1 MNDYDKLIAYYRQ
14 CFNLVDCF
22 HFNSEIA
29 SKVYSDY
36 ITLKNSKVIPITHA
50 GIKDH
55 RVKKSFDDKILR
67 IGFIGNLTPYK
78 GFPKLLQILDGID
91 NTKWDLSVWGCH
103 VGKETHLPVFY
114 KGKFNS
120 ATITS
125 VYNSMDV
132 LVVPSIWK
140 ETFSLVTLEALSYG
154 VPVIVSN
161 NVGAK
166 DIVKLY
172 DEKFVFNNFNELK
185 SLLEE
190 LISSKA
196 LLKKFNNKLLEAEW
210 CYSLDKHAQDI
221 IDRIYID

>member
-1 MNDYDKLIAYYRQ
+1 MNDYKKLITYYRQ
-14 CFNLVDCF
+14 CFNLIDCF

-29 SKVYSDY
+29 CNVYSDY
-36 ITLKNSKVIPITHA
+36 IIPKSSKIIPITHD

-55 RVKKSFDDKILR
+55 RVEKTFDNKILR

-78 GFPKLLQILDGID
+78 GLPKLLSVLKKIKSS
-91 NTKWDLSVWGCH
+91 KWELSVWGCNI
-103 VGKETHLPVFY
+103 GKEKNLPVFY
-114 KGKFNS
+114 KGKFDS
-120 ATITS
+120 KTIIN

-132 LVVPSIWK
+132 LIVPSIWK
-140 ETFSLVTLEALSYG
+140 ETFSLVTLEAISYG

-172 DEKFVFNNFNELK
+172 NEKFVFNNIEELK

-190 LISSKA
+190 LIDNRE
-196 LLKKFNNKLLEAEW
+196 LLKNFNKKILNLEW
-210 CYSLDKHAQDI
+210 SHSLNKHAQDI
-221 IDRIYID
+221 INLIYKD

>member
-1 MNDYDKLIAYYRQ
+1 MNDYDKLITYYRQ
-14 CFNLVDCF
+14 CFNLIDCF

-29 SKVYSDY
+29 CNVYSNY
-36 ITLKNSKVIPITHA
+36 ITPNNSKVIPITHA

-55 RVKKSFDDKILR
+55 RTEKSFDDKILR

-78 GFPKLLQILDGID
+78 GFPKLLQILNRID
-91 NTKWDLSVWGCH
+91 NTKWELSVWGCH
-103 VGKETHLPVFY
+103 VGKEKHLPVFY
-114 KGKFNS
+114 KGKFNGT
-120 ATITS
+120 TIMN

-154 VPVIVSN
+154 VPVIVSS

-172 DEKFVFNNFNELK
+172 DEKFVFNNFEELK
-185 SLLEE
+185 FLLEG
-190 LISSKA
+190 LVNSKV
-196 LLKKFNNKLLEAEW
+196 LLKKFHKKVLEAEW
-210 CYSLDKHAQDI
+210 CYSLNKHAQDI
-221 IDRIYID
+221 IDRIYKD